1 MTGQFIVIGQD
12 FVSVCLSQLVAL
24 SEAPVDTGG
33 SLTCFDLKVSDEG
46 DLGELAY
53 NGSVSDAG
61 AAAEAVAS
69 IFAAELGI
77 ASVGL
82 DDNFFDLGGDS
93 LMAEN
98 LVLSVQKRF
107 DVGMQTAILLEAPTP
122 RELARLVRATS
133 TASRRLI
140 VPVVGSRGTEPLAMV
155 HGVSGSPLF
164 ANRFGEKLKRHYRLL
179 AVRGM
184 GIESGEEPYETREE
198 MFGGYFESLKATTGR
213 TPLVIGGICMGGI
226 IAMELG
232 RLAHEATG
240 MRPRLVLIDPPPLG
254 SYWMRPDPDN
264 SMNAHRRRRLDY
276 HVLYWRTIHGTCERL
291 GLGLTRLARVAR
303 HKLFKKTLTRALAG
317 FTPARYPCDMLVIAS
332 SEWGG
337 DTVGQFREW
346 ASGNGRLH
354 TVVFPGTH
362 DGFREANMDAI
373 DSEIIRFLDEH
384 SADGDTPADS

>member
-1 MTGQFIVIGQD
+1 MGEFAYSGY
-12 FVSVCLSQLVAL
+12 L
-24 SEAPVDTGG
+24 GG
-33 SLTCFDLKVSDEG
+33 
-46 DLGELAY
+46 
-53 NGSVSDAG
+53 AG
-61 AAAEAVAS
+61 AAAEEVAS

-107 DVGMQTAILLEAPTP
+107 GVGLQTAVLLEAPTP
-122 RELARLVRATS
+122 RELAALVGAS
-133 TASRRLI
+133 THPSRRLV
-140 VPVVGSRGTEPLAMV
+140 VPVVGSRGSEPLAMV

-164 ANRFGEKLKRHYRLL
+164 ANRFGEKLKQRYRLL

-184 GIESGEEPYETREE
+184 GIEPDEKPCETREE
-198 MFGGYFESLKATTGR
+198 MIGGYFEGLKATTGKA
-213 TPLVIGGICMGGI
+213 PLVVGGICMGGI

-240 MRPRLVLIDPPPLG
+240 SRPRLVLIDPPPLG
-254 SYWMRPDPDN
+254 SYWMRPNPDN
-264 SMNAHRRRRLDY
+264 SMNKRRRRRLDH
-276 HVLYWRTIHGTCERL
+276 HVLYWRTIHGIYERL
-291 GLGLTRLARVAR
+291 GLGRTRPARIAR

-317 FTPARYPCDMLVIAS
+317 FTPSRYPCDVLVIAS
-332 SEWGG
+332 SEWGA

-346 ASGNGRLH
+346 AAGNGRLH
-354 TVVFPGTH
+354 TVVLPGTH

-373 DSEIIRFLDEH
+373 DSEIIRFLDERG
-384 SADGDTPADS
+384 ADGGRPAAP